1 MNLVLK
7 KIYKMTKNKL
17 KNRPVPFEIDFAE
30 DYRDT
35 KFVVQLSDSLRV
47 RVPIEPTIE
56 IEIIDNKYFTD
67 EKVQKLKEKYA
78 KTIVLSLIYNTFTN
92 GAFQH
97 YVELSPKD
105 EDRSD
110 EWRNTKEKIDKIKQ
124 YFKNYEIEEINET
137 FEYLPK
143 ENIELLISQGWEF
156 EGYCDDIEM

>member
-1 MNLVLK
+1 
-7 KIYKMTKNKL
+7 MTKNKL

-35 KFVVQLSDSLRV
+35 KLVVPLSDSLRV

-78 KTIVLSLIYNTFTN
+78 KTIVLSIAYTFIDN
-92 GAFQH
+92 KASHH
-97 YVELSPKD
+97 YVELSLN
-105 EDRSD
+105 DRDRAD
-110 EWRNTKEKIDKIKQ
+110 EWRNTKEKIDKIKP
-124 YFKNYEIEEINET
+124 YFKTYKIEEIGET

>member
-1 MNLVLK
+1 M
-7 KIYKMTKNKL
+7 
-17 KNRPVPFEIDFAE
+17 
-30 DYRDT
+30 
-35 KFVVQLSDSLRV
+35 RV

-78 KTIVLSLIYNTFTN
+78 KTIVLSIAYTFIDN
-92 GAFQH
+92 KASHH
-97 YVELSPKD
+97 YVELSLND
-105 EDRSD
+105 GDRAD
-110 EWRNTKEKIDKIKQ
+110 EWRNTKEKIDKIKP
-124 YFKNYEIEEINET
+124 YFKTYKIEEIGET